1 MRRIDAHLHVWA
13 PKEKAGE
20 FPYYGALIGSSSAAN
35 EPPMPGHAELLL
47 DEMAGAGVSQAI
59 IIQPGNHMFD
69 HKYVTSVL
77 KTYPK
82 DFVGVLLANPAG
94 GPSAGAAEIERLV
107 REEGYCG
114 VRFNPYLWPDG
125 EKMTNSV
132 GMDMYRKAGELGVPV
147 SSRSL
152 SHSLSLSALV

>member
-1 MRRIDAHLHVWA
+1 
-13 PKEKAGE
+13 
-20 FPYYGALIGSSSAAN
+20 
-35 EPPMPGHAELLL
+35 
-47 DEMAGAGVSQAI
+47 
-59 IIQPGNHMFD
+59 MFD

-114 VRFNPYLWPDG
+114 VRFNPYLWPEG

-152 SHSLSLSALV
+152 SLSLSALV